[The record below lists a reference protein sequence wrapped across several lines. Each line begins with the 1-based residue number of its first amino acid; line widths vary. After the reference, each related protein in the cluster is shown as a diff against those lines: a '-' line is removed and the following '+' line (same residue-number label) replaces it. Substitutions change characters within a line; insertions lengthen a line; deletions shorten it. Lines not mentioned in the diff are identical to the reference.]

1 MDKKVVTVG
10 SLRVGGYVVIDNAPC
25 VIKDIQI
32 SKPGKHG
39 STKARVEAMGV
50 FDDKKRIFI
59 SPTSDKID
67 VPIVEKKEAQV
78 LSVHENKANVMD
90 IETYETFD
98 ILIPDELKN
107 QIKEGIQVVYWV
119 VMDQKIIRQVK

>member
-1 MDKKVVTVG
+1 VTVG

>member
-1 MDKKVVTVG
+1 M
-10 SLRVGGYVVIDNAPC
+10 LN
-25 VIKDIQI
+25 
-32 SKPGKHG
+32 
-39 STKARVEAMGV
+39 
-50 FDDKKRIFI
+50 KKRIFI

>member
-1 MDKKVVTVG
+1 MTVG